1 MTIAETSG
9 KLQARFNHEKH
20 GRLLNVTAPDVRGQP
35 PLKASRTRRSS
46 GFFRKPGAVS
56 SIAMSDILQEI
67 VAHKRTEVD
76 RAKRLCPAPTLEAR
90 LADAPPVRGFV
101 ASLEAHAPIA
111 LIAEVKRASPSAG
124 VIRDEFD
131 PVKTATAYER
141 HGAACISVL
150 TDEKYFQGSLDD
162 LVAVRRA
169 VGLPVLRKDFL
180 IDRYQVLEARA
191 AGADCVL
198 LIAEC
203 LDDCRLRD
211 LYFYASELG
220 MDALIELYEVENL
233 DRVLKLEP
241 PLIGINNRNLR
252 TFVTDLEHTIG
263 LAPRI
268 VPQSLLVSESGIRTR
283 NDVLQL
289 KEAGV
294 RAILVGETL
303 MRSDDVGGKIGELLS

>member
-1 MTIAETSG
+1 MSAV
-9 KLQARFNHEKH
+9 NHPMDE
-20 GRLLNVTAPDVRGQP
+20 
-35 PLKASRTRRSS
+35 RTRRAS
-46 GFFRKPGAVS
+46 GFFQKPGGVS
-56 SIAMSDILQEI
+56 SVAMSDILQEI

-76 RAKRLCPAPTLEAR
+76 RAKRLCPAPTLESR

-124 VIRDEFD
+124 VIRGEVD
-131 PVKTATAYER
+131 PVKTATTYER

-162 LVAVRRA
+162 LVAVRQA
-169 VGLPVLRKDFL
+169 VRLPVLRKDFL

-191 AGADCVL
+191 AGADCIL

-203 LDDCRLRD
+203 LDDCHLRE

-263 LAPRI
+263 LAPKI

-289 KEAGV
+289 QEAGV

-303 MRSDDVGGKIGELLS
+303 MRSDDVGEKIGELLS